1 MNPIEKRRQFLIIL
15 NLILTAMILLG
26 VMIVAG
32 WLLMLDRQ
40 VNQVSSA
47 AGELAAQLTIQS
59 DLEQYQAEIDTESNH
74 GQENDLPVENA
85 ATDPPQEPTAE
96 VTITPKP
103 TETELSESYF
113 QNIQML
119 PSPMLDELSDTRY
132 FRLPPLEFIFPEGWS
147 YTFDSNG
154 NLTISDSFENK
165 TTMKIWAVNEM
176 GEFLLNQIG
185 IFKSLSDGTL
195 SWFPDST
202 PRQGLGAGVYHLTI
216 EIKDYTSAAIN
227 ITVEDA
233 PMARILESVPMY
245 RTYEDI
251 LQDRRYL
258 SFASQQEPMSMHGY
272 TTTPD
277 GTMYIRVWRSHDKF
291 YYWVKGDFVM
301 HPEKGLLYND
311 LEDLKDEDGNL
322 ILPKIDMNDH

>member
-1 MNPIEKRRQFLIIL
+1 MNPIEKRRSFLISL

-26 VMIVAG
+26 VMIVGG

-40 VNQVSSA
+40 VNQLSSA

-59 DLEQYQAEIDTESNH
+59 DLEQYQADIDAQS
-74 GQENDLPVENA
+74 GQEQANDMPAENPA
-85 ATDPPQEPTAE
+85 EPTQEPTPE

-103 TETELSESYF
+103 TETELNTSFFED
-113 QNIQML
+113 IQIL
-119 PSPMLDELSDTRY
+119 PSPMLDELSKTRY
-132 FRLPPLEFIFPEGWS
+132 FRLPPLKFVFPTGWS

-154 NLTISDSFENK
+154 ILTLSDPYGNK

-185 IFKSLSDGTL
+185 MFESMADGTL
-195 SWFPDST
+195 SWYPDST
-202 PRQGLGAGVYHLTI
+202 PRQGLGAGVYQLTI
-216 EIKDYTSAAIN
+216 EIKDYTSEPIE
-227 ITVEDA
+227 IQVEDA

-245 RTYEDI
+245 RTYDDL

-272 TTTPD
+272 TITPD
-277 GTMYIRVWRSHDKF
+277 GTLYVRVWRAHDKF
-291 YYWVKGDFVM
+291 YYWVNGDFVM

-322 ILPKIDMNDH
+322 LLPNIDMNDQ